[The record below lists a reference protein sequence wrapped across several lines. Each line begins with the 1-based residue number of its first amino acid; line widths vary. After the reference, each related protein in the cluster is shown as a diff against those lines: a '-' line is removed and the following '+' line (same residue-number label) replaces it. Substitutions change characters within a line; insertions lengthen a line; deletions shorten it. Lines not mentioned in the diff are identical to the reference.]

1 MKIAVFGADGF
12 IGRHVVACLDD
23 HEVFSMI
30 RSKSANPGTLTVDL
44 LDKNTV
50 ITSLRQTRPDVVINC
65 AGIVSN
71 TDNVEHNSTFTNNI
85 LEAIHELDIPVKRVI
100 ILGSAGEYGRVEHG
114 NIPVDEDVPLNAESG
129 YGFSK
134 LVEER
139 NAHLLAK
146 KYNIALIVARIFNPI
161 GKGMHPRFL
170 IPQIIE
176 QVHDLKAG
184 KRETLEV
191 NRLDARRDYVAV
203 KDVAAAIKVL
213 AISTPGHS
221 IYNIGSGEAT
231 SNKMLIDS
239 VLSCMALNGSPEV
252 IELSGRPE
260 PNVAYQANITR
271 IRTEFGWKPIR
282 TVSEVIKEI
291 IDASGY

>member
-12 IGRHVVACLDD
+12 IGRHVVACLED

-44 LDKNTV
+44 LDRNTV
-50 ITSLRQTRPDVVINC
+50 ITSLRETRPDVVINC

-85 LEAIHELDIPVKRVI
+85 LDAIHELDIPVKRVI
-100 ILGSAGEYGRVEHG
+100 ILGSAGEYGRVDYD
-114 NIPVDEDVPLNAESG
+114 NIPVDEDTPLNAESG

-139 NAHLLAK
+139 NAQRLAK
-146 KYNIALIVARIFNPI
+146 KYNITLIVARIFNPI
-161 GKGMHPRFL
+161 GTGMHPRFL

-176 QVHDLKAG
+176 QVHDLQAG
-184 KRETLEV
+184 NRETLEV
-191 NRLDARRDYVAV
+191 SRLDARRDYIAV
-203 KDVAAAIKVL
+203 QDVAAAIKML
-213 AISTPGHS
+213 AIGTPGYS
-221 IYNIGSGEAT
+221 VYNIGSGVAT
-231 SNKMLIDS
+231 SNRMLIDS
-239 VLSCMALNGSPEV
+239 IISSMALNSSPEV
-252 IELSGRPE
+252 IELSSQPE
-260 PNVAYQANITR
+260 SVVAYQANITR
-271 IRTEFGWKPIR
+271 IRTELGWKPIC
-282 TVSEVIKEI
+282 TVDQVIKEI